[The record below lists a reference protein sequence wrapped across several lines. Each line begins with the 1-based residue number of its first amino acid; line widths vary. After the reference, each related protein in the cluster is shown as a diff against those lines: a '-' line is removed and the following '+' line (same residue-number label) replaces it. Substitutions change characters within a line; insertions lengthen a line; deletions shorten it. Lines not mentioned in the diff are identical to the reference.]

1 MKNMHDKKVTETQ
14 NVSVNLVVVGKNSSN
29 KNETNVGLKGVIMSA
44 SKRVVPVNK
53 KNTGASQENCPRQ
66 GVAWNWCKKA
76 SLENCAP
83 RGAKGG
89 QWLTKKLLT
98 KTNIH

>member
-1 MKNMHDKKVTETQ
+1 MTETQ

-53 KNTGASQENCPRQ
+53 KKHWRVTGKLSAPGCGMELVQESIIGKLRTSGGKRRTVVDTKNC
-66 GVAWNWCKKA
+66 
-76 SLENCAP
+76 
-83 RGAKGG
+83 
-89 QWLTKKLLT
+89 
-98 KTNIH
+98 